1 MLRIGVL
8 ELLRRRA
15 DLGSAKVGVEEL
27 FVVGEGDGAEESGEH
42 CMRSRVKCKM
52 RNGKLGEF
60 GQRFCDSL
68 VKIEDKAIRRI
79 HTYLDEERNNLACG
93 IMIPSILADCW
104 LNCAI
109 IRIPN
114 GSREWKRMGTKTYI
128 VRLHHDQDGHEQPGP
143 RYQTSARVN
152 QQP

>member
-1 MLRIGVL
+1 MQNAKREL
-8 ELLRRRA
+8 E
-15 DLGSAKVGVEEL
+15 
-27 FVVGEGDGAEESGEH
+27 
-42 CMRSRVKCKM
+42 
-52 RNGKLGEF
+52 GKF
-60 GQRFCDSL
+60 GQRCCDSL
-68 VKIEDKAIRRI
+68 VKIEDKAIRRV

-143 RYQTSARVN
+143 KYQTSARVN

>member
-8 ELLRRRA
+8 ELLGRRA

-27 FVVGEGDGAEESGEH
+27 FVVGEGDGAEESGED

-52 RNGKLGEF
+52 RNGKLGGKF

-68 VKIEDKAIRRI
+68 VKIENNAIRRG
-79 HTYLDEERNNLACG
+79 HTYLDEERDNLACG

-104 LNCAI
+104 VELC
-109 IRIPN
+109 
-114 GSREWKRMGTKTYI
+114 Y
-128 VRLHHDQDGHEQPGP
+128 
-143 RYQTSARVN
+143 Y
-152 QQP
+152 